1 MQNETLLK
9 KVSVIV
15 PIFNVEG
22 TLEFAVESIRK
33 QTYKNIEII
42 LVDDGSTDKSGNIC
56 DILAENDERIIVIH
70 QTNAGVSEAR
80 NTGIAK
86 ASGEYLC
93 FVDADD
99 EIEQTMIEKLMD
111 NQIKTGAQLVVGG
124 VKEYFKKL
132 TKSCFEDNKVFEFIN
147 ESEENLID
155 LCAKPIMMFMH
166 SKLFLKKVFVDNKLL
181 LKHGLVCGEDHLI
194 IYQYL
199 RYIDK
204 ISFINDPLYRY
215 YCFNANGATRFFPL
229 AAQIDI
235 FKAKEAFLRDHC
247 SKDVVDKYCAKN
259 ALRNF
264 ITRINYLAKRNM
276 PNYDEIKTAYDFYL
290 PYFSAFLDCDNI
302 FLPEDKKWFEQNK
315 DYILQLD
322 AKRLFKYF
330 VNEKKKQKKN
340 KKLANV
346 NEFLNMPFKKKVKF
360 VLKKFIK

>member
-42 LVDDGSTDKSGNIC
+42 LVDDGSTDKSGKIC

-99 EIEQTMIEKLMD
+99 EIENTLIEKLVN
-111 NQIKTGAQLVVGG
+111 NQIKTNAQLVVAGI
-124 VKEYFKKL
+124 KEYYKKEIK
-132 TKSCFEDNKVFEFIN
+132 TKCEA
-147 ESEENLID
+147 NLIIDIKNQSSEDFVD
-155 LCAKPIMMFMH
+155 LSSHKLMVFMTA
-166 SKLFLKKVFVDNKLL
+166 KLFLKEIFITNKL
-181 LKHGLVCGEDHLI
+181 KVKSGLVCGEDHLL

-199 RYIDK
+199 RYVDK
-204 ISFINDPLYRY
+204 ISFVNEPLYRY

-229 AAQIDI
+229 TGQIDI
-235 FKAKEAFLRDHC
+235 FKAKEAFLREHC
-247 SKDVVDKYCAKN
+247 PKDVVDKYCAKN

-330 VNEKKKQKKN
+330 VNEKKKQKKS
-340 KKLANV
+340 KKLVNI